1 MNEKAQSLQTLS
13 LKEVAEILCI
23 SVRGVYRLFESGKLP
38 CIKVGGLNRVR
49 ISDLE
54 AYMKRQANS
63 SGVAA

>member
-1 MNEKAQSLQTLS
+1 MSDKAQSLQTVS
-13 LKEVAEILCI
+13 LKEVAEILRI
-23 SVRGVYRLFESGKLP
+23 SVRGVYRIFESKDLP

-54 AYMKRQANS
+54 AYMKRQGNS

>member
-1 MNEKAQSLQTLS
+1 MNDKAQSLQTVS
-13 LKEVAEILCI
+13 LKEVAEILRI

-54 AYMKRQANS
+54 LYMKRQANS